1 MFVKENLER
10 KKKKKKAHCNSPNFP
25 IRVTIFLEMKS
36 LLFEVRRLLLSLK
49 EGFEKEEKVKQINL
63 YSSFL

>member
-1 MFVKENLER
+1 
-10 KKKKKKAHCNSPNFP
+10 
-25 IRVTIFLEMKS
+25 MKS

-63 YSSFL
+63 YSLEII